1 MPTAEIQVVNN
12 KQLPPEADAGT
23 ATEQWRP
30 LWWLPCELSPQVP
43 LAKFTVRELLRLR
56 SGSIVATNWSR
67 STEIPLYA
75 NNQLIGWTELDSVGE
90 HIGARITE
98 LV

>member
-1 MPTAEIQVVNN
+1 MSN
-12 KQLPPEADAGT
+12 KQLPAETGAASPQPG

-43 LAKFTVRELLRLR
+43 LMQFTIRELLRLHP
-56 SGSIVATNWSR
+56 GSIVASGWSR

-75 NNQLIGWTELDSVGE
+75 NGQLIGWAELDSVGE

>member
-12 KQLPPEADAGT
+12 KQLPPESEAVT
-23 ATEQWRP
+23 VTEQWRP

-43 LAKFTVRELLRLR
+43 LAKFTVRELLRLHA
-56 SGSIVATNWSR
+56 GSIVATSWSR

-75 NNQLIGWTELDSVGE
+75 NSQLIGWTELDSVGE